1 MYKILQCCVLL
12 SFLVLI
18 KSQLSPQ
25 IIAPLSGYF
34 YIATT
39 NDESNF
45 LRIDGSG
52 CTSFSG
58 NGCGVADLQYYDFL
72 QSGLTVVPITSIPYE
87 LIYINPVEGGYCLC
101 SAAFPNAYLRCWNG
115 GCNAQYYSDTSCSSC
130 GGYEIWQL
138 SDFIQN
144 NNIFGLTGALT
155 SVAFTEYLTE
165 LGGYSSY
172 NGNGEGVVTLQQNS
186 NGPDSNQNLIFFP
199 YLGYIIYQ
207 NTGLNGDEY
216 YEDFDQSYL
225 YGMPGTCCTRIYLSN
240 GNPTTACN
248 LIPNCVG
255 YMINPQNTWATLK
268 FISGVYAAPSW
279 TTYVKSCPAPFD
291 CAW

>member
-72 QSGLTVVPITSIPYE
+72 QSGLTVIPITSIPYE

-101 SAAFPNAYLRCWNG
+101 SAAFPNAYLRCWDG

-138 SDFIQN
+138 SDFD
-144 NNIFGLTGALT
+144 GSTTGAFT

-165 LGGYSSY
+165 LGGYSSF

-186 NGPDSNQNLIFFP
+186 NGPDSTQTLLFLP
-199 YLGYIIYQ
+199 YAGYIEYQ

-216 YEDFDQSYL
+216 YEYYDQSNQ
-225 YGMPGTCCTRIYLSN
+225 YGLSGTCCTRIYLPS
-240 GNPTTACN
+240 GQNPMIACN
-248 LIPNCVG
+248 LILACAG
-255 YMINPQNTWATLK
+255 YVVNPQNTWATLK
-268 FISGVYAAPSW
+268 FTRGVYAAPSW
-279 TTYVKSCPAPFD
+279 TAYVKSIPLYGSENYY
-291 CAW
+291 